1 MVHEYRDSDAFL
13 EELGTSYAN
22 GFDDVVRQAKIAYP
36 NLDFSQLNID
46 TQAQATTQ
54 PIAFESTEDLFAEPS
69 PAC

>member
-13 EELGTSYAN
+13 EELGTSYAD

-46 TQAQATTQ
+46 TQAQATIQ